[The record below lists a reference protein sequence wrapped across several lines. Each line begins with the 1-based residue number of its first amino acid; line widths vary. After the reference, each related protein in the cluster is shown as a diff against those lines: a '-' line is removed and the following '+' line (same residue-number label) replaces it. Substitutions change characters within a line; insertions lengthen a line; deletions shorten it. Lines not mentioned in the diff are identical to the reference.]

1 MLDLRSAALPLVL
14 AALLFPGAARSA
26 DLPPLDALTE
36 RISMALGG
44 PHRGANA
51 LASADEFE
59 FVYRRTLHE
68 VLSDDE
74 LTADHR
80 YVTEAAGTRVRLD
93 IRVVRGKGE
102 DSATLLHGGEA
113 HLLTEG
119 KAHSVNVDAVRSRL
133 AEFGPDHLF
142 SVPLALASDGR
153 RLLGD
158 TDLVV
163 QEKVVDAGGSRIV
176 LVANDDEGAE
186 TARIEVDARTYR
198 PVAVSFRSP
207 AGLVAYRYG
216 DYREVAPGLIVPF
229 EREFSRNGRTV
240 SVTKVL
246 RFRLK
251 APSDPSRFDSSVT
264 ALGPIPKVPP
274 PPKP

>member
-1 MLDLRSAALPLVL
+1 MLDPR
-14 AALLFPGAARSA
+14 
-26 DLPPLDALTE
+26 LPPFVLCLLLATPAFAQPAGVPPLTALTE
-36 RISMALGG
+36 RISLALGG
-44 PHRGANA
+44 TAGGANA
-51 LASADEFE
+51 LASAEEFE
-59 FVYRRTLHE
+59 FVYRRTLRE

-74 LTADHR
+74 LTADHAF
-80 YVTEAAGTRVRLD
+80 VSEAKGTRARLD
-93 IRVVRGKGE
+93 IRVVRGKGK
-102 DSATLLHGGEA
+102 DSATLLDADAA
-113 HLLTEG
+113 HLITEG
-119 KAHSVNVDAVRSRL
+119 KAHSVPVESVRSRL
-133 AEFGPDHLF
+133 AEFGPGHLF

-158 TDLVV
+158 TDLAV
-163 QEKVVDAGGSRIV
+163 QEKLVDNAGSRIV
-176 LVANDDEGAE
+176 LVALDDAGEE

-207 AGLVAYRYG
+207 AGQVAYRYG

-251 APSDPSRFDSSVT
+251 APSSPARFDPSAT
-264 ALGPIPKVPP
+264 ALPPIPKVPP